1 MKHTTYKNKAK
12 TIHATIDEISNWIR
26 NNLSVNESVR
36 IDIGFN
42 YDRTIAFLQI
52 GKSLSQADKEKLI
65 TKYPEL
71 EGKEID

>member
-1 MKHTTYKNKAK
+1 MNHTTYKNKLK
-12 TIHATIDEISNWIR
+12 TIPQTIDEIQIWIR
-26 NNLSVNESVR
+26 NNLSVNESVS

-42 YDRTIAFLQI
+42 YDRTIAFLNI

-71 EGKEID
+71 EGKEIN